1 MKTVLPLLVLALIA
15 VPLAGAAGP
24 PPPLLE
30 AGSSWSPDGSW
41 IVYVSAGL
49 INGDLYVLG
58 VDSGSVTRLTTGGHN
73 RDPAWSPDG
82 RRIVYVHVRKYLDHE
97 DVWLIGADGR
107 RAPAQPRRREREH
120 GGVIARRLADPVLGR
135 RGSLRRRR

>member
-107 RAPAQPRRREREH
+107 AAH
-120 GGVIARRLADPVLGR
+120 RLSRDDGNENTAE
-135 RGSLRRRR
+135 